1 MQLLIKNN
9 IFRILSLSKFL
20 SSAGSYIYNI
30 VFIIYAKSMPAPN
43 VAVFVANIAT
53 IIPTLLTFWVGVK
66 ADKSKNKKEL
76 LILIGFIQAIL
87 FVLVAITI
95 SNKTFLV
102 FSTVC
107 LINIISDILTDYT
120 NSLRMP
126 IMQKNISKED
136 LFEAYSF
143 TQFLSYIASILGQ
156 TFGVWLLTNSNNNF
170 SLIAIVNGIS
180 FLLSSILILQNK
192 KILSYDTVT
201 ENEGSISL
209 IKQFKKMF
217 EMMTKIFE
225 EIDDSSSFLKIL
237 ISILLL
243 NSLGAAIHYIYTF
256 YFLKHQFLNI
266 SYGNSLVIIE
276 IITITGAILG
286 NLTPNDYFSKFSI
299 SQLIFTQSISF
310 TLVGLF
316 NTIGFPFLGMLTLVL
331 AAYIMGKVSPKLD
344 AFIMEKLPSNMLAQ
358 SNNFLGL
365 LFTVSLPIGISLF
378 SFLALYNIVLCWII
392 FSLISM
398 VSLVTVYSK

>member
-143 TQFLSYIASILGQ
+143 TQFLSYIA
-156 TFGVWLLTNSNNNF
+156 
-170 SLIAIVNGIS
+170 
-180 FLLSSILILQNK
+180 
-192 KILSYDTVT
+192 
-201 ENEGSISL
+201 
-209 IKQFKKMF
+209 
-217 EMMTKIFE
+217 
-225 EIDDSSSFLKIL
+225 EIGCGL
-237 ISILLL
+237 
-243 NSLGAAIHYIYTF
+243 A
-256 YFLKHQFLNI
+256 
-266 SYGNSLVIIE
+266 YG
-276 IITITGAILG
+276 
-286 NLTPNDYFSKFSI
+286 F
-299 SQLIFTQSISF
+299 
-310 TLVGLF
+310 
-316 NTIGFPFLGMLTLVL
+316 
-331 AAYIMGKVSPKLD
+331 
-344 AFIMEKLPSNMLAQ
+344 
-358 SNNFLGL
+358 
-365 LFTVSLPIGISLF
+365 
-378 SFLALYNIVLCWII
+378 
-392 FSLISM
+392 
-398 VSLVTVYSK
+398 